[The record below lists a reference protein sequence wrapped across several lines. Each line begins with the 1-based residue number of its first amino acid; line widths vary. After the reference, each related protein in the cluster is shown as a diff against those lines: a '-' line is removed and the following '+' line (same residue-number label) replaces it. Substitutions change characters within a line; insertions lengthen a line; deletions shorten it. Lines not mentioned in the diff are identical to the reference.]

1 VIQGVTRMSEAEEK
15 PSSAGESA
23 NNAAPPAA
31 ASQQVVR
38 PPDRRTQHT
47 WVPVAAGWLCLLIGL
62 ADIVQ
67 VVRPSLYTVSHLHKI
82 HAFVPGAL
90 TNVTHTLTVIIGLL
104 LLMLS
109 HGLRRRKRRA
119 WEAVTLLLA
128 ASVVVHLIHLYHD
141 RVITAVVSAVLLA
154 ALLYFRKEFYAVGDP
169 RTRWRALWVFC
180 GLVVADVAIGLT
192 YILLAK
198 GLAEH
203 YSLWQRTVHVVYGLV
218 GVSGPVQFVPE
229 SRSDLFAL
237 LTACLGLFTA
247 IVTVYLFFRPARPA
261 GRLGQQD
268 AAQVRELLCK
278 QGYRDSLGYFTLR
291 SDKSVIWSPT
301 GKSCIGYR
309 VVSGVM
315 LAGGDPLGDPEAW
328 PGAIHAFLDEAS
340 RHAWVPAVMGCGEQ
354 AAEVW
359 CREGGLTALELGDEA
374 IVEVAEFSL
383 KGRAMRNVRQM
394 VNRVERSGYT
404 AQVRRV
410 RDIPPSEIAMFRRVA
425 GTWRGNPTERGF
437 SMALGRM
444 GTPGDEDCVIATA
457 HENGVLRAVLHFVP
471 WGPDGL
477 SLDLMRRDRAAQ
489 PGVND
494 FLIVAAINAAGDLG
508 VKRIS
513 LNFAVFRAALERGE
527 RIGAG
532 PVTRMWR
539 GILLFASRWFQ
550 IESLYKFNAKFAPVW
565 VPRFFVWPGTRDTPR
580 VALAALEAEAFLVW
594 PKLEVRRLAR
604 RLGLGRVRRRMAGT
618 PRPGA
623 APAPRPGAA
632 PAARPGVAPAA
643 RPGAAPSGPA
653 PGAEPVPAAVPA
665 SRPAAAPG
673 GSAAAPGGP
682 AAGPGSPGAT
692 AEPAPARSDG
702 QPASGHVAATPPN
715 GSAVEPGPAKS
726 SPAES
731 SSAEVSPVEACP
743 VDSCPVEPSLVEP
756 SLVEPS
762 PAEVSAGK
770 PHTAS

>member
-1 VIQGVTRMSEAEEK
+1 MSEAEEK
-15 PSSAGESA
+15 PSSEGEPA
-23 NNAAPPAA
+23 NNAASPPLV
-31 ASQQVVR
+31 SQQVVR

-67 VVRPSLYTVSHLHKI
+67 VVRPSLYTYTHLHKI
-82 HAFVPGAL
+82 HAFLPGTL
-90 TNVTHTLTVIIGLL
+90 TNVAHILSVIIGLL

-119 WEAVTLLLA
+119 WEAVTLILA
-128 ASVVVHLIHLYHD
+128 ASVVVHLIHPRHD
-141 RVITAVVSAVLLA
+141 RVITAVVSAILLA

-180 GLVVADVAIGLT
+180 GLVVADIIIGLT
-192 YILLAK
+192 YMLLAE
-198 GLAEH
+198 GLAEN

-218 GVSGPVQFVPE
+218 GVSGPVRFVPDA
-229 SRSDLFAL
+229 RGDLFVL
-237 LTACLGLFTA
+237 LTSGLGLFTLL
-247 IVTVYLFFRPARPA
+247 VTVYLFFRPARPP
-261 GRLGQQD
+261 GRVGQPD
-268 AAQVRELLCK
+268 AQRVRDLLCK

-383 KGRAMRNVRQM
+383 KGRSMRNVRQM

-404 AQVRRV
+404 TQVRRV
-410 RDIPPSEIAMFRRVA
+410 RDIPAAEIALFARQA
-425 GTWRGNPTERGF
+425 GSWRGNPTERGF

-444 GTPGDEDCVIATA
+444 GAPGDDDCVIATA
-457 HENGVLRAVLHFVP
+457 HENGVLRAILHFVP

-477 SLDLMRRDRAAQ
+477 SLDLMRRDRSAQ

-494 FLIVAAINAAGDLG
+494 FLIVAAINAAGELG

-532 PVTRMWR
+532 PVLRAWR

-594 PKLEVRRLAR
+594 PKLEVHRLFR
-604 RLGLGRVRRRMAGT
+604 RLGLGKAQRRLMT
-618 PRPGA
+618 
-623 APAPRPGAA
+623 APARP
-632 PAARPGVAPAA
+632 
-643 RPGAAPSGPA
+643 AAPSSP
-653 PGAEPVPAAVPA
+653 P
-665 SRPAAAPG
+665 PAAA
-673 GSAAAPGGP
+673 STADDVAAADGELERPTVTEANPDDGGP
-682 AAGPGSPGAT
+682 D
-692 AEPAPARSDG
+692 E
-702 QPASGHVAATPPN
+702 SG
-715 GSAVEPGPAKS
+715 
-726 SPAES
+726 PAES
-731 SSAEVSPVEACP
+731 APVGASRVEAT
-743 VDSCPVEPSLVEP
+743 
-756 SLVEPS
+756 
-762 PAEVSAGK
+762 SADKRLG
-770 PHTAS
+770 S

>member
-1 VIQGVTRMSEAEEK
+1 
-15 PSSAGESA
+15 
-23 NNAAPPAA
+23 
-31 ASQQVVR
+31 
-38 PPDRRTQHT
+38 
-47 WVPVAAGWLCLLIGL
+47 
-62 ADIVQ
+62 
-67 VVRPSLYTVSHLHKI
+67 
-82 HAFVPGAL
+82 
-90 TNVTHTLTVIIGLL
+90 
-104 LLMLS
+104 
-109 HGLRRRKRRA
+109 
-119 WEAVTLLLA
+119 
-128 ASVVVHLIHLYHD
+128 
-141 RVITAVVSAVLLA
+141 
-154 ALLYFRKEFYAVGDP
+154 
-169 RTRWRALWVFC
+169 
-180 GLVVADVAIGLT
+180 
-192 YILLAK
+192 
-198 GLAEH
+198 
-203 YSLWQRTVHVVYGLV
+203 
-218 GVSGPVQFVPE
+218 
-229 SRSDLFAL
+229 
-237 LTACLGLFTA
+237 
-247 IVTVYLFFRPARPA
+247 
-261 GRLGQQD
+261 
-268 AAQVRELLCK
+268 
-278 QGYRDSLGYFTLR
+278 
-291 SDKSVIWSPT
+291 
-301 GKSCIGYR
+301 
-309 VVSGVM
+309 
-315 LAGGDPLGDPEAW
+315 
-328 PGAIHAFLDEAS
+328 
-340 RHAWVPAVMGCGEQ
+340 
-354 AAEVW
+354 
-359 CREGGLTALELGDEA
+359 
-374 IVEVAEFSL
+374 
-383 KGRAMRNVRQM
+383 MRNVRQM

-494 FLIVAAINAAGDLG
+494 FLIVAAINATGDLG

-604 RLGLGRVRRRMAGT
+604 RLGLGRIRRRLAGT
-618 PRPGA
+618 PRPDAAPAPRPGA

-632 PAARPGVAPAA
+632 PAARPGAAPAA

-653 PGAEPVPAAVPA
+653 AGAGPVPAAVPA
-665 SRPAAAPG
+665 SRPPAAPG
-673 GSAAAPGGP
+673 GT
-682 AAGPGSPGAT
+682 AAGPGGPGAT

-715 GSAVEPGPAKS
+715 GSAAEPGPAES
-726 SPAES
+726 SPADS
-731 SSAEVSPVEACP
+731 SSAEVSPVEPCPVDPCP
-743 VDSCPVEPSLVEP
+743 VDSCP
-756 SLVEPS
+756 VEPS